1 MEYVGQASKH
11 RFIIAAVLCIGI
23 MVAFLDRVNVSVL
36 AANEEFLLDMGI
48 KGQPVAIGLMMS
60 VFLAVYGVAN
70 LALCPISD
78 RIGPR
83 KTMLGSIVI
92 WIISLVVGGI
102 AGTFGIL
109 LASRAILGIGEGS
122 YYPMQSAVIK
132 NWFPPN
138 ERGRAN
144 AGWTIG
150 QSISPAFAM
159 PLFAAVIAVWGWRS
173 SFLIS
178 ILFTLVPFCLM
189 YVYLK
194 DKPSQSKYV
203 NKLELNYIEK
213 SFESEKDTQF
223 SVISGTT
230 LKERVQVFITNYHY
244 WILVYFYISMNFMY
258 WGLVSW
264 LPTYLKAARGFT
276 WTEMGWLASLPF
288 ILTIITKALN
298 GIISDRIGRCAPS
311 LFLAMLLGGIFV
323 FLAATV
329 EDKYA
334 SALLLACAFGTTSM
348 ATPVSWTLLQKFVPP
363 SSVPTAAAIMNGVS
377 TGISAC
383 SPVLIGFFINFI
395 GYAGGLYVIVGTG
408 LIAAAVELILVI
420 QKY

>member
-1 MEYVGQASKH
+1 MKQVEAASKH
-11 RFIIAAVLCIGI
+11 RLVIAAVLCIGI

-36 AANEEFLLDMGI
+36 AANEEFLLDMGL
-48 KGQPVAIGLMMS
+48 KGHPVEIGLMMS
-60 VFLAVYGVAN
+60 VFLAVYGIAN
-70 LALCPISD
+70 LILCPVSD
-78 RIGPR
+78 HIGPR
-83 KTMLGSIVI
+83 RTMLISILV
-92 WIISLVVGGI
+92 WILSLAVGGI

-109 LASRAILGIGEGS
+109 LASRAILGIGEGF

-132 NWFPPN
+132 NWFPPD

-159 PLFAAVIAVWGWRS
+159 PLFTAVIAVWGWRS

-178 ILFTLVPFCLM
+178 ILFTLIPLGLM
-189 YVYLK
+189 YLYLT
-194 DKPSQSKYV
+194 DTPSQSGHV
-203 NKLELNYIEK
+203 NAQELLYIKKGMEQ
-213 SFESEKDTQF
+213 EATTQF
-223 SVISGTT
+223 AAAAGST
-230 LKERVQVFITNYHY
+230 LKDRIQVFITNYHY
-244 WILVYFYISMNFMY
+244 WILVYFYVSMNFMY

-264 LPTYLKAARGFT
+264 LPTYLKTARGFT

-288 ILTIITKALN
+288 ILTIFTKALN

-323 FLAATV
+323 FLAAIV

-348 ATPVSWTLLQKFVPP
+348 ATPVSWTLLQKLVPA
-363 SSVPTAAAIMNGVS
+363 SSVPTAAGIMNGIS

-383 SPVLIGFFINFI
+383 SPVLIGFFISLV
-395 GYAGGLYVIVGTG
+395 GYAGGLYVIVGAG
-408 LIAAAVELILVI
+408 LIAAAVELVLVI